1 MLFFVLRTRIKPW
14 QNKGTLWWQQC
25 VCPAMLPV
33 LGKTWQH
40 CCAPRRHK
48 PCIWRFSETFCM
60 SRTQNLCPPQMLRAW
75 QNESTFGK
83 HYHVGTLAATMCHSF
98 CRPLGSMRVQ
108 RVQNSV
114 LVWTANSQACSS
126 TLTIFRTSRGSTE
139 NYRLIALNESASE
152 LSDGKAGLHVRRK
165 HKHKRKHKPRVNRD
179 DTSARKRNACL
190 FLCFALSRFTRGL
203 CLCLCLC
210 LRRTCKPA
218 LGWG

>member
-1 MLFFVLRTRIKPW
+1 MVATLCLSCDVARPW
-14 QNKGTLWWQQC
+14 QIVATL
-25 VCPAMLPV
+25 
-33 LGKTWQH
+33 
-40 CCAPRRHK
+40 
-48 PCIWRFSETFCM
+48 
-60 SRTQNLCPPQMLRAW
+60 LRAAQTQAMYMEVFRNILYV
-75 QNESTFGK
+75 QNTKFVSPTNVARVAKRVGK

-126 TLTIFRTSRGSTE
+126 TLTIFKSSRGSTE

-203 CLCLCLC
+203 CLCLCICLC